1 MKLSLIAAVAANG
14 VIGADGDVPW
24 HYPDD
29 LRHFRQT
36 TTGHP
41 VIMGRRTFES
51 IQRDLGGPLP
61 ERLNIVLT
69 TAPHRLPER
78 VTAVTST
85 TAALSEARDTGTSTM
100 YVIGGATVYEQFLP
114 QADELLLTEIAAAY
128 DGDTVFPTV
137 DWTCWTESERTAHD
151 EFDIVRY
158 ARTDRRRHD

>member
-24 HYPDD
+24 QYPED
-29 LRHFRQT
+29 LTHFKQT

-51 IQRDLGGPLP
+51 IRRDLDGPLP

-69 TAPHRLPER
+69 TAPRRLPDS

-85 TAALSEARDTGTSTM
+85 TAALSEAEDSGASTT
-100 YVIGGATVYEQFLP
+100 YIIGGATVYEQFLP
-114 QADELLLTEIAAAY
+114 QADELLLTELTAAF

-137 DWTCWTESERTAHD
+137 DWSLWTEAERTTHTD
-151 EFDIVRY
+151 FDIVNY
-158 ARTDRRRHD
+158 TRTGEGST

>member
-14 VIGADGDVPW
+14 VIGAGGDIPW
-24 HYPDD
+24 QYPED
-29 LRHFRQT
+29 LTHFKET
-36 TTGHP
+36 TVGHP

-51 IQRDLGGPLP
+51 IRRDLDGPLP

-69 TAPHRLPER
+69 TTPHQLPDS

-85 TAALSEARDTGTSTM
+85 TAAVAEAADSDASTT

-114 QADELLLTEIAAAY
+114 QADELILTELAAAF

-137 DWTCWTESERTAHD
+137 DWSNWTEMERTTHR
-151 EFDIVRY
+151 EFAIVRY
-158 ARTDRRRHD
+158 TRTSSDSA

>member
-14 VIGADGDVPW
+14 VIGADGDIPW
-24 HYPDD
+24 QYPED
-29 LRHFRQT
+29 LTHFKQT

-41 VIMGRRTFES
+41 VVMGRRTFES

-61 ERLNIVLT
+61 KRSNIVLT
-69 TAPHRLPER
+69 TTPERLPDT

-85 TAALSEARDTGTSTM
+85 TAALREADDSDAVTT

-114 QADELLLTEIAAAY
+114 QADELLLTEIDTAF

-137 DWTCWTESERTAHD
+137 DWSHWTERDRTSHD
-151 EFDIVRY
+151 GFDIVKY
-158 ARTDRRRHD
+158 TRTERGSE

>member
-24 HYPDD
+24 QYPED
-29 LRHFRQT
+29 LTHFKQT

-51 IQRDLGGPLP
+51 IRRDLDGPLP

-69 TAPHRLPER
+69 TAPRRLPDS

-85 TAALSEARDTGTSTM
+85 TAALSEAEDSGASTT
-100 YVIGGATVYEQFLP
+100 YIIGGATVYKQFLP
-114 QADELLLTEIAAAY
+114 QADELLLTELTAAF

-137 DWTCWTESERTAHD
+137 DWSRWTEAERTTHTD
-151 EFDIVRY
+151 FDIVKY
-158 ARTDRRRHD
+158 TRTGVGST

>member
-14 VIGADGDVPW
+14 VIGAGGDIPW
-24 HYPDD
+24 QFPED
-29 LRHFRQT
+29 LTHFKQT
-36 TTGHP
+36 TIGHP

-51 IQRDLGGPLP
+51 IRRELGGPLP

-69 TAPHRLPER
+69 TTPHRLPDN

-85 TAALSEARDTGTSTM
+85 TAALAEAADSDASTA

-114 QADELLLTEIAAAY
+114 QADELILTELTAAF

-137 DWTCWTESERTAHD
+137 DWSCWSETDRTTHSD
-151 EFDIVRY
+151 FDIVKY
-158 ARTDRRRHD
+158 TRTSSDSE